1 MRPCD
6 ADVAV
11 IGAGPAGAAVALS
24 LARAGHRVLLA
35 ERDTRPKLAVGE
47 SVGPGIRVAL
57 ERLGVFDAFIADGH
71 LESLGNRSAWGSA
84 QAGARDF
91 LFSPYGN
98 GWHLE
103 RGRFDATLRQQATL
117 CGALLHGGTRLE
129 QLARVDGGWRLR
141 LAGPNGPLDWH
152 TRFVVDAS
160 GRRASVA
167 RRCGSARRP
176 LDHLVGVVTYYGA
189 GNKVS
194 CHTLIEAE
202 RDGWWYS
209 APLPQGRLVLMY
221 MTEAGRHQRR
231 TLAGPPQPNSAPL
244 THARLVQH
252 GGHAEAPAAIVPAYS
267 ACLAQA
273 AGADWLAVGDAAASF
288 DPLSSQGIMS
298 ALEQGLAAAGALD
311 AALGGDARAMPAY
324 ADQISSMYADY
335 LVQRGHYYRREQ
347 RWPDSDFWRQRW
359 ANA

>member
-1 MRPCD
+1 MAPCD

-35 ERDTRPKLAVGE
+35 ECDSGPRLAVGE

-57 ERLGVFDAFIADGH
+57 ERLGVFDAFLADGH
-71 LESLGNRSAWGSA
+71 LESLGNMSAWGA
-84 QAGARDF
+84 PEAAGRDF

-103 RGRFDATLRQQATL
+103 RGRFDATLRRQAQL
-117 CGALLHGGTRLE
+117 CGAMLHGGTRLE
-129 QLARVDGGWRLR
+129 QLARVAGGWRLR

-152 TRFVVDAS
+152 TRFVVDAT
-160 GRRASVA
+160 GRRAAVA

-176 LDHLVGVVTYYGA
+176 LDHLVGVVTYHGA
-189 GNKVS
+189 GNKVP

-209 APLPQGRLVLMY
+209 APLPQGRLVLVY
-221 MTEAGRHQRR
+221 MTEAGRQRRR
-231 TLAGPPQPNSAPL
+231 TLAGPPRPDSAPL
-244 THARLVQH
+244 THARLVRH
-252 GGHAEAPAAIVPAYS
+252 GGQAEAAAAIVPAYS

-273 AGADWLAVGDAAASF
+273 AGADWLAVGDAAASV

-298 ALEQGLAAAGALD
+298 ALDQALAAAGALA
-311 AALGGDARAMPAY
+311 AALGGDPGAMPAY
-324 ADQISSMYADY
+324 ADRIGSMYADY
-335 LVQRGHYYRREQ
+335 LVQRAHYYRRER

-359 ANA
+359 ADA